1 MISFIARH
9 KYVLLSVFCE
19 SWSSTLWS

>member
-9 KYVLLSVFCE
+9 MYVLLSVLCE